1 MLFSTLVFVIK
12 NRKKMMH
19 NKHISLLY
27 RMKPIFAGYPIAI
40 AGLVGFIFFILV
52 ALLAPWISPQN
63 PYDLMVLDI
72 MDGLLPPLSKLG
84 NGTTAWLGTDALGR
98 DILSSVMYGLRISLF
113 VAFVA
118 VTIGTIIGV
127 ILGLLAAINGG
138 WIETVIMRAVD
149 LKVSFPGILLA
160 LMLLAIFGTGVDKII
175 YALIIG
181 VWASKA
187 RLTRSSALSEMQ
199 KEYIDAARL
208 SGIPNWRIM
217 LRFLLPNSIAPVLVV
232 VPMALSG
239 AIGAE
244 ATLSFLG
251 VGVPITEPSLGL
263 LISNGNDY
271 LLSGKWW
278 ISIIPGLVLVSLVLC
293 INVVAD
299 RIREHNNPYL
309 KFQNKA

>member
-1 MLFSTLVFVIK
+1 M
-12 NRKKMMH
+12 NKKY
-19 NKHISLLY
+19 ISLLHY
-27 RMKPIFAGYPIAI
+27 MKPIFAGHPIAI

-127 ILGLLAAINGG
+127 ILGLLAAIYGG

-309 KFQNKA
+309 KFQDKA

>member
-1 MLFSTLVFVIK
+1 
-12 NRKKMMH
+12 
-19 NKHISLLY
+19 
-27 RMKPIFAGYPIAI
+27 MKPIFAGHPIAI

-118 VTIGTIIGV
+118 VTLGTIIGV

-138 WIETVIMRAVD
+138 WVETIIMRAVD

-217 LRFLLPNSIAPVLVV
+217 LRFLLPNSIAPVLVM

-309 KFQNKA
+309 KFQEKV

>member
-1 MLFSTLVFVIK
+1 MKTLK
-12 NRKKMMH
+12 NIF
-19 NKHISLLY
+19 NSLLHKI
-27 RMKPIFAGYPIAI
+27 RPIFSGHYIAI
-40 AGLVGFIFFILV
+40 AGLIGFSFFLLV
-52 ALLAPWISPQN
+52 ALLAPWIAPQN

-98 DILSSVMYGLRISLF
+98 DILSAVMYGLRLSLF

-118 VTIGTIIGV
+118 VSIGTTIGV
-127 ILGLLAAINGG
+127 ILGLLAAVKAG
-138 WIETVIMRAVD
+138 WVETIIMRAVD

-160 LMLLAIFGTGVDKII
+160 LMMLAIFGTGVDKII

-187 RLTRSSALSEMQ
+187 RLTRSQALSEMQ
-199 KEYIDAARL
+199 KEYIDAARI

-217 LRFLLPNSIAPVLVV
+217 VRFLLPNSIAPVLVM

-263 LISNGNDY
+263 LIANGNDY
-271 LLSGKWW
+271 ILSGKWW
-278 ISIIPGLVLVSLVLC
+278 ISIVPGLVLVSLVLC

-299 RIREHNNPYL
+299 RIREYNNPYL
-309 KFQNKA
+309 KSKDQ

>member
-1 MLFSTLVFVIK
+1 MKTLK
-12 NRKKMMH
+12 NIF
-19 NKHISLLY
+19 NSLLY
-27 RMKPIFAGYPIAI
+27 KIRPIFSGHYIAI
-40 AGLVGFIFFILV
+40 AGLIGFSFFLLV
-52 ALLAPWISPQN
+52 ALLAPWIAPQN

-98 DILSSVMYGLRISLF
+98 DILSAVMYGLRLSLF

-118 VTIGTIIGV
+118 VSIGTTIGV
-127 ILGLLAAINGG
+127 ILGLLAAVKGG
-138 WIETVIMRAVD
+138 WVETIIMRAVD

-160 LMLLAIFGTGVDKII
+160 LMMLAIFGTGVDKII

-187 RLTRSSALSEMQ
+187 RLTRSQALSEMQ
-199 KEYIDAARL
+199 KEYIDAARI
-208 SGIPNWRIM
+208 SGISNWRIM
-217 LRFLLPNSIAPVLVV
+217 VRFLLPNSIAPVLVM

-263 LISNGNDY
+263 LIANGNDY
-271 LLSGKWW
+271 ILSGKGW
-278 ISIIPGLVLVSLVLC
+278 ISIVPGLVLVSLVLC

-299 RIREHNNPYL
+299 RIREYNNPYL
-309 KFQNKA
+309 KSKDQ

>member
-1 MLFSTLVFVIK
+1 MKTLK
-12 NRKKMMH
+12 NIF
-19 NKHISLLY
+19 NSLLY
-27 RMKPIFAGYPIAI
+27 KIRPIFSGHYIAI
-40 AGLVGFIFFILV
+40 AGLIGFSFFLLV
-52 ALLAPWISPQN
+52 AILAPWIAPQN

-84 NGTTAWLGTDALGR
+84 NGTTSWLGTDALGR
-98 DILSSVMYGLRISLF
+98 DILSAVMYGLRLSLF

-118 VTIGTIIGV
+118 VSIGTTIGV
-127 ILGLLAAINGG
+127 ILGLLAAVKGG
-138 WIETVIMRAVD
+138 WVETIIMRAVD

-160 LMLLAIFGTGVDKII
+160 LMMLAIFGTGVDKII

-187 RLTRSSALSEMQ
+187 RLTRSQALSEMQ
-199 KEYIDAARL
+199 KEYIDAARI

-217 LRFLLPNSIAPVLVV
+217 VRFLLPNSIAPVLVM

-263 LISNGNDY
+263 LIANGNDY
-271 LLSGKWW
+271 ILSGKWW
-278 ISIIPGLVLVSLVLC
+278 ISIIPGLVLVLLVLC

-299 RIREHNNPYL
+299 RIREYNNPYL
-309 KFQNKA
+309 KSKDQ

>member
-1 MLFSTLVFVIK
+1 M
-12 NRKKMMH
+12 KMIN
-19 NKHISLLY
+19 NKHISLLH
-27 RMKPIFAGYPIAI
+27 RIKPIFAGHPIAI

-63 PYDLMVLDI
+63 PYDLKILDI

-138 WIETVIMRAVD
+138 WIETIIMRAVD

-199 KEYIDAARL
+199 KEYIEAARL
-208 SGIPNWRIM
+208 SGIPNWKIM
-217 LRFLLPNSIAPVLVV
+217 LRFLLPNSIAPVLVM

-278 ISIIPGLVLVSLVLC
+278 ISVIPGLVLVSLVLC

-309 KFQNKA
+309 KFQDKI

>member
-1 MLFSTLVFVIK
+1 MKTLK
-12 NRKKMMH
+12 NIF
-19 NKHISLLY
+19 NSLLNKI
-27 RMKPIFAGYPIAI
+27 RPIFSGHYIAI
-40 AGLVGFIFFILV
+40 AGLIGFSFFLLV
-52 ALLAPWISPQN
+52 ALLAPWIAPQN

-98 DILSSVMYGLRISLF
+98 DILSAVMYGLRLSLF

-118 VTIGTIIGV
+118 VSIGTTIGV
-127 ILGLLAAINGG
+127 ILGLLAAVKGG
-138 WIETVIMRAVD
+138 WVETIIMRAVD

-160 LMLLAIFGTGVDKII
+160 LMMLAIFGTGVDKII

-187 RLTRSSALSEMQ
+187 RLTRSQALSEMQ
-199 KEYIDAARL
+199 KEYIDAARI

-217 LRFLLPNSIAPVLVV
+217 VRFLLPNSIAPVLVM

-263 LISNGNDY
+263 LIANGNDY
-271 LLSGKWW
+271 ILSGKWW
-278 ISIIPGLVLVSLVLC
+278 ISIVPGLVLVSLVLC

-299 RIREHNNPYL
+299 RIREYNNPYL
-309 KFQNKA
+309 KSKDQ

>member
-1 MLFSTLVFVIK
+1 
-12 NRKKMMH
+12 
-19 NKHISLLY
+19 
-27 RMKPIFAGYPIAI
+27 MKPIFAGHPIAI

-138 WIETVIMRAVD
+138 WIETIIMRAVD

-309 KFQNKA
+309 KFQDKI

>member
-1 MLFSTLVFVIK
+1 MKTLK
-12 NRKKMMH
+12 NIF
-19 NKHISLLY
+19 NSLLY
-27 RMKPIFAGYPIAI
+27 KIRPIFSGHYIAI
-40 AGLVGFIFFILV
+40 AGLIGFSFFLLV
-52 ALLAPWISPQN
+52 ALLAPWIAPQN

-98 DILSSVMYGLRISLF
+98 DILSAVMYGLRLSLF

-118 VTIGTIIGV
+118 VSIGTTIGV
-127 ILGLLAAINGG
+127 ILGLLAAVKGG
-138 WIETVIMRAVD
+138 WVETIIMRAVD

-160 LMLLAIFGTGVDKII
+160 LMMLAIFGTGVDKII

-187 RLTRSSALSEMQ
+187 RLTRSQALSEMQ
-199 KEYIDAARL
+199 KEYIDAARI

-217 LRFLLPNSIAPVLVV
+217 VRFLLPNSIAPVLVM

-263 LISNGNDY
+263 LIANGNDY
-271 LLSGKWW
+271 ILSGKWW
-278 ISIIPGLVLVSLVLC
+278 ISIIPGVVLVSLVLC

-299 RIREHNNPYL
+299 RIREYNNPYL
-309 KFQNKA
+309 KSKDQ

>member
-1 MLFSTLVFVIK
+1 
-12 NRKKMMH
+12 
-19 NKHISLLY
+19 
-27 RMKPIFAGYPIAI
+27 MKPIFAGHPIAI
-40 AGLVGFIFFILV
+40 AGLVGFIFYALV

-118 VTIGTIIGV
+118 VTLGTIIGV

-138 WIETVIMRAVD
+138 WVETIIMRAVD

-309 KFQNKA
+309 KFQDKI

>member
-1 MLFSTLVFVIK
+1 
-12 NRKKMMH
+12 
-19 NKHISLLY
+19 
-27 RMKPIFAGYPIAI
+27 MKPIFAGHPIAI

-127 ILGLLAAINGG
+127 ILGLLAAIYGG

-299 RIREHNNPYL
+299 RIREYNNPYL
-309 KFQNKA
+309 KFQDKI

>member
-1 MLFSTLVFVIK
+1 MKTLK
-12 NRKKMMH
+12 NIF
-19 NKHISLLY
+19 NSLLY
-27 RMKPIFAGYPIAI
+27 KIRPIFSGHYIAI
-40 AGLVGFIFFILV
+40 AGLIGFSFFLLV
-52 ALLAPWISPQN
+52 ALLAPWIAPQN

-72 MDGLLPPLSKLG
+72 MDGLLPPLAKLG

-98 DILSSVMYGLRISLF
+98 DILSAVMYGLRLSLF

-118 VTIGTIIGV
+118 VSIGTTIGV
-127 ILGLLAAINGG
+127 ILGLLAAVKGG
-138 WIETVIMRAVD
+138 WVETIIMRAVD

-160 LMLLAIFGTGVDKII
+160 LMMLAIFGTGVDKII

-187 RLTRSSALSEMQ
+187 RLTRSQALSEMQ
-199 KEYIDAARL
+199 KEYIDAARI

-217 LRFLLPNSIAPVLVV
+217 VRFLLPNSIAPVLVM

-263 LISNGNDY
+263 LIANGNDY
-271 LLSGKWW
+271 ILSGKWW
-278 ISIIPGLVLVSLVLC
+278 ISIVPGLVLVSLVLC

-299 RIREHNNPYL
+299 RIREYNNPYL
-309 KFQNKA
+309 KSKDQ

>member
-1 MLFSTLVFVIK
+1 MI
-12 NRKKMMH
+12 N
-19 NKHISLLY
+19 NKHISLLH

-118 VTIGTIIGV
+118 VTLGTIIGV
-127 ILGLLAAINGG
+127 ILGLLAAIYGG

-309 KFQNKA
+309 KFQDKA

>member
-1 MLFSTLVFVIK
+1 
-12 NRKKMMH
+12 
-19 NKHISLLY
+19 
-27 RMKPIFAGYPIAI
+27 MKPIFAGHPIAI

-127 ILGLLAAINGG
+127 ILGLLAAIHGG

-309 KFQNKA
+309 KFQDKI

>member
-1 MLFSTLVFVIK
+1 
-12 NRKKMMH
+12 
-19 NKHISLLY
+19 
-27 RMKPIFAGYPIAI
+27 MKPIFAGHPIAI

-118 VTIGTIIGV
+118 VTLGTIIGV

-138 WIETVIMRAVD
+138 WVETIIMRAVD

-299 RIREHNNPYL
+299 RIREYNNPYL
-309 KFQNKA
+309 KFQDKI

>member
-1 MLFSTLVFVIK
+1 MKILIYLINSLF
-12 NRKKMMH
+12 
-19 NKHISLLY
+19 NKV
-27 RMKPIFAGYPIAI
+27 KPIFSGHYIAI
-40 AGLVGFIFFILV
+40 AGLVGFSFFLLI
-52 ALLAPWISPQN
+52 ALLAPWIAPQN

-98 DILSSVMYGLRISLF
+98 DILSAVMYGLRLSLF

-118 VTIGTIIGV
+118 VAIGTTIGV
-127 ILGLLAAINGG
+127 ILGLLAAVKGG
-138 WIETVIMRAVD
+138 WVETIIMRAVD

-160 LMLLAIFGTGVDKII
+160 LMMLAIFGTGVDKII

-187 RLTRSSALSEMQ
+187 RLTRSQALSEMQ
-199 KEYIDAARL
+199 KEYIDAARI

-217 LRFLLPNSIAPVLVV
+217 VRFLLPNSIAPVLVM

-263 LISNGNDY
+263 LIANGNDY
-271 LLSGKWW
+271 ILSGKWW

-299 RIREHNNPYL
+299 RIREYNNPYL
-309 KFQNKA
+309 KSKDQ

>member
-1 MLFSTLVFVIK
+1 
-12 NRKKMMH
+12 
-19 NKHISLLY
+19 
-27 RMKPIFAGYPIAI
+27 MKPIFAGHPIAI

-138 WIETVIMRAVD
+138 WVETIIMRAVD

-217 LRFLLPNSIAPVLVV
+217 FRFLLPNSIAPVLVV

-309 KFQNKA
+309 KFQDKI

>member
-1 MLFSTLVFVIK
+1 MKTLK
-12 NRKKMMH
+12 NIF
-19 NKHISLLY
+19 NSLLY
-27 RMKPIFAGYPIAI
+27 KIRPIFSGHYIAI
-40 AGLVGFIFFILV
+40 AGLIGFSFFLLV
-52 ALLAPWISPQN
+52 ALLAPWIAPQN

-84 NGTTAWLGTDALGR
+84 NGTTSWLGTDALGR
-98 DILSSVMYGLRISLF
+98 DILSAVMYGLRLSLF

-118 VTIGTIIGV
+118 VSIGTTIGV
-127 ILGLLAAINGG
+127 ILGLLAAVKGG
-138 WIETVIMRAVD
+138 WVETIIMRAVD

-160 LMLLAIFGTGVDKII
+160 LMMLAIFGTGVDKII

-187 RLTRSSALSEMQ
+187 RLTRSQALSEMQ
-199 KEYIDAARL
+199 KEYIDAARI

-217 LRFLLPNSIAPVLVV
+217 VRFLLPNSIAPVLVM

-263 LISNGNDY
+263 LIANGNDY
-271 LLSGKWW
+271 ILSGKWW
-278 ISIIPGLVLVSLVLC
+278 ISIVPGLVLVSLVLC

-299 RIREHNNPYL
+299 RIREYNNPYL
-309 KFQNKA
+309 KSKDQ

>member
-1 MLFSTLVFVIK
+1 
-12 NRKKMMH
+12 
-19 NKHISLLY
+19 
-27 RMKPIFAGYPIAI
+27 MKPIFAGHPIAI

-138 WIETVIMRAVD
+138 WVETIIMRAVD

-251 VGVPITEPSLGL
+251 VGVPITEPSFGL

-309 KFQNKA
+309 KFQDKI

>member
-1 MLFSTLVFVIK
+1 MI
-12 NRKKMMH
+12 N
-19 NKHISLLY
+19 NKHISLLNHI
-27 RMKPIFAGYPIAI
+27 KPIFAGHPIAI
-40 AGLVGFIFFILV
+40 AGLVGFIFYILV

-138 WIETVIMRAVD
+138 WIETIIMRAVD

-251 VGVPITEPSLGL
+251 VGVPITAPSLGL

-309 KFQNKA
+309 KFQDKI